1 MQALIFLFER
11 VPPMPAFRRVLPLVL
26 AALPLAACQQQKDET
41 PAAEPAVEAQTG
53 MVVANGRLVLPAV
66 KGNPA
71 AAYFD
76 LSNKGTTPDTLAGV
90 FIEGAESAELHE
102 TTAEGMGPMEKLKIA
117 PGQSVA
123 FAPGGK
129 HVMAF
134 KLANSVQA
142 GGTVEMT
149 LTFADGDKISAP
161 LKVEPAGGGM
171 AEHSGH

>member
-1 MQALIFLFER
+1 
-11 VPPMPAFRRVLPLVL
+11 MPAFRRIVPLFLV
-26 AALPLAACQQQKDET
+26 ALPLAACQQQKEEA
-41 PAAEPAVEAQTG
+41 PAAEPAVEAATG

-71 AAYFD
+71 GAYFD
-76 LSNKGTTPDTLAGV
+76 LANKGSTPDTLAGV
-90 FIEGAESAELHE
+90 FIEGAESAEMHE
-102 TTAEGMGPMEKLKIA
+102 TTPEGMGPMAPLEVA

-134 KLANSVQA
+134 KLADTVQA

-171 AEHSGH
+171 SEHAGH

>member
-1 MQALIFLFER
+1 
-11 VPPMPAFRRVLPLVL
+11 MPAIRRFFPIML
-26 AALPLAACQQQKDET
+26 AALPLAACQQAKEEA

-53 MVVANGRLVLPAV
+53 MVVVNGRLVLPAV

-76 LSNKGTTPDTLAGV
+76 LANKGTAADTLAGV
-90 FIEGAESAELHE
+90 FIEGAETAEMHE
-102 TTAEGMGPMEKLKIA
+102 TTPDGMGPVDKLEVA
-117 PGQSVA
+117 PGQSVS

-134 KLANSVQA
+134 KLADTVQA

-171 AEHSGH
+171 AGGMDAEHSGH

>member
-1 MQALIFLFER
+1 
-11 VPPMPAFRRVLPLVL
+11 MPAFRRVLPLVL
-26 AALPLAACQQQKDET
+26 AALQLAACQQQKEEA

-53 MVVANGRLVLPAV
+53 MVVTNGRLVLPAV

-76 LSNKGTTPDTLAGV
+76 LANKGTTADTLAGV
-90 FIEGAESAELHE
+90 FIEGAESAEMHE
-102 TTAEGMGPMEKLKIA
+102 TTPEGMGPMAPQELA
-117 PGQSVA
+117 PGQSVS

-134 KLANSVQA
+134 KLADGVES